1 LRASQLRGRKHF
13 SGLKEPEFRWSG
25 QVIQSVDGLAFIRSS
40 AEIPETSSMCTSPQA
55 IREQVLPMAGMLL
68 TDLILDRDNP
78 WTTLH
83 DPARKSLRALRGRKS
98 KCCWAIC
105 TWMTPGEVGGRPRKS
120 SQAWARSFAESFRT
134 SRFIGMT
141 QASCM
146 SVPQCAPIWDVL
158 FRGILRDV
166 AGIALVTVPASGL
179 VVRF

>member
-1 LRASQLRGRKHF
+1 MG
-13 SGLKEPEFRWSG
+13 W
-25 QVIQSVDGLAFIRSS
+25 RSS

-55 IREQVLPMAGMLL
+55 IREQSLPMARSRVCCSH
-68 TDLILDRDNP
+68 LILDRDNP

-83 DPARKSLRALRGRKS
+83 DPARKTLRALRGRKS

-105 TWMTPGEVGGRPRKS
+105 AWMTLGEVGGRPRKS

-141 QASCM
+141 QASCT
-146 SVPQCAPIWDVL
+146 SVPQCAPIWDAL
-158 FRGILRDV
+158 FRGILRNA

-179 VVRF
+179 VARF